1 MIKKNLFTSWLCFRG
16 HINFFFFFVCP
27 ISQIKAIFFTTCLIM
42 SHDVQEQFKQFV
54 VTGPGGGIKLLLK
67 KKSSVGIDLV
77 FIYYY
82 LHIPTV

>member
-1 MIKKNLFTSWLCFRG
+1 
-16 HINFFFFFVCP
+16 
-27 ISQIKAIFFTTCLIM
+27 M